1 MHIKRE
7 SRHSRGDNHS
17 NSLLKS
23 KYFPKNV
30 FPALIALFYCGSY
43 IVQSK
48 MFILSQDTTPSLG
61 KRKVKTN
68 EIIKQ
73 MYFLPRLTGY
83 ASFVFRVISKSV
95 SFIIKGLWQRYCFFT
110 NPKELSPLKRVVTMW
125 KGLVAQILSD
135 FFFFSAFFLLF
146 CSDHTITTISDFF
159 FPNKMKNFKIQFLLQ
174 SIIGSD
180 MTCIHTCICISLYKQ
195 SQ

>member
-1 MHIKRE
+1 MRLLNRCIFFHVSLVMLLLCLGLYQSPCPLSSKDFGKDTVFSPIPRN
-7 SRHSRGDNHS
+7 SLHSRE
-17 NSLLKS
+17 LLQ
-23 KYFPKNV
+23 
-30 FPALIALFYCGSY
+30 CG
-43 IVQSK
+43 K
-48 MFILSQDTTPSLG
+48 DW
-61 KRKVKTN
+61 
-68 EIIKQ
+68 
-73 MYFLPRLTGY
+73 LPR
-83 ASFVFRVISKSV
+83 
-95 SFIIKGLWQRYCFFT
+95 YC
-110 NPKELSPLKRVVTMW
+110 
-125 KGLVAQILSD
+125 QI